1 MGFTVFE
8 HMVDLF
14 EPSFKPPKVRT
25 GLPYRIV
32 FVRIGSTIY
41 RPLLDVFYPE
51 NIRIAHVEQVQIVI
65 VEDVFQRNH
74 IFSFAAFRFFRRPQQ
89 IERIVLSEG
98 FTMLF
103 VVQQG
108 LPFPV

>member
-1 MGFTVFE
+1 M
-8 HMVDLF
+8 DLF

-51 NIRIAHVEQVQIVI
+51 NIRIAHVEQVSIII
-65 VEDVFQRNH
+65 VEDILQRNH
-74 IFSFAAFRFFRRPQQ
+74 IFCFIAFRFFRRPQQ
-89 IERIVLSEG
+89 IERIVLPEG
-98 FTMLF
+98 FTML
-103 VVQQG
+103 VV
-108 LPFPV
+108 V